1 MNKILITTAICA
13 AFLSATTSVAGQ
25 PYYEK
30 TQMDMVATWK
40 KTAVKTQTGQQLTEL
55 LDRCNNTIKQNP
67 RSKEA
72 YYQRGYLLGIIGC
85 TTWAIADLT
94 KAIEIDPCF
103 AAAYTERGNC
113 YLDFKNYSLARADL
127 DRAIYLNPR
136 SGDAR
141 LTRGR
146 VLLELGKPGAA
157 LVDFSN
163 AQNMPFAPVLPGE
176 LPGNFY
182 NAADYYLG
190 VCNETMG
197 RTDTA
202 LRYFKASKSA
212 AQRYA
217 GNGYLHR
224 YADKPTDAA
233 TRIATYEPDS

>member
-1 MNKILITTAICA
+1 MKKTLITTAICT
-13 AFLSATTSVAGQ
+13 FLSTGSASAQ
-25 PYYEK
+25 PYFEK
-30 TQMDMVATWK
+30 TQTDIVDKWK
-40 KTAVKTQTGQQLTEL
+40 TTAVKTQTGQQLVAL
-55 LDRCNNTIKQNP
+55 LERCNNSIKQNP
-67 RSKEA
+67 RNKEA
-72 YYQRGYLLGIIGC
+72 YYERGYLLGTIGC

-94 KAIEIDPCF
+94 KAVEIDPCY

-141 LTRGR
+141 LARGK
-146 VLLELGKPGAA
+146 VMLELGKPAAA

-163 AQNMPFAPVLPGE
+163 AQNMPFAPALPGE

-182 NAADYYLG
+182 NASDYYLG
-190 VCNETMG
+190 VCNESLG

-202 LRYFKASKSA
+202 LRYFKAAKSH

-217 GNGYLHR
+217 GTGYLHR

-233 TRIATYEPDS
+233 TRIAAYEPDS